1 MKDLID
7 REAALNCFHSWVN
20 QYGDVY
26 TPDDMPEYQAIE
38 ALPNI
43 EQPEIIHCKDCYYR
57 YGRYCHYRYTN
68 GLFISE
74 DHYCGF
80 AKRQEDDMSDLI
92 SRQAAIDAIRA
103 STSKYTGFMEME
115 MYTDDDAVEA
125 IEGLPSAQKAKG
137 ELADVNHYFLEG
149 VQLAVDVVEGMPEPK
164 DAENG
169 SMPCPDARNSHDRT
183 TDDCIS
189 RQAAIDALGERPM
202 LWVESDYEL
211 GARNQYD
218 ADVLALETV
227 PSAQPS
233 SSRGHEKDA
242 QPERKRGK
250 WIYGEDEYGI
260 DGYHCDKCG
269 FFVLWDYAHKFINY
283 IEDYNFCPGCGA
295 DMREVDD
302 ERHD

>member
-1 MKDLID
+1 MSYIDKDATL
-7 REAALNCFHSWVN
+7 
-20 QYGDVY
+20 
-26 TPDDMPEYQAIE
+26 
-38 ALPNI
+38 
-43 EQPEIIHCKDCYYR
+43 
-57 YGRYCHYRYTN
+57 
-68 GLFISE
+68 
-74 DHYCGF
+74 
-80 AKRQEDDMSDLI
+80 
-92 SRQAAIDAIRA
+92 AAI
-103 STSKYTGFMEME
+103 
-115 MYTDDDAVEA
+115 
-125 IEGLPSAQKAKG
+125 AQKAKD

-164 DAENG
+164 EAENG

-189 RQAAIDALGERPM
+189 RQAAVELIERM
-202 LWVESDYEL
+202 KSFH
-211 GARNQYD
+211 QD
-218 ADVLALETV
+218 ADDIAEMIANM
-227 PSAQPS
+227 PS
-233 SSRGHEKDA
+233 A

-302 ERHD
+302 ERPD